1 MSQSGAEA
9 FREKLCGMKYMHK
22 ARRDQQA
29 GKLTTPEL
37 WHRCHLDTY
46 PSVPL
51 PSRVAERTTQ
61 EAEAEGVF
69 YAGELWAV
77 EFNLGFTSDIVPPWL
92 SSYWGQVYGVRQWG
106 LFLVISRPASQP
118 CTKYYSPQHYVSEF
132 TDPHPGPP
140 NPPSISADPFINQQ
154 STPRRPTFTHTFR
167 RSSLMKTCYVS
178 ARHMKI
184 EKKKKK
190 LGRRG

>member
-1 MSQSGAEA
+1 MSQSKAEGC
-9 FREKLCGMKYMHK
+9 REKLCGMKYMHK

-29 GKLTTPEL
+29 DKLTTPEL

-106 LFLVISRPASQP
+106 LSLWLAGLRPSHAQSIIAPSIMYQSLQTLTPAPQP
-118 CTKYYSPQHYVSEF
+118 SLHLCRPLHQPTI
-132 TDPHPGPP
+132 
-140 NPPSISADPFINQQ
+140 NPPPPPSL
-154 STPRRPTFTHTFR
+154 TPSEGQAWWRRAM
-167 RSSLMKTCYVS
+167 SLLDAGKL
-178 ARHMKI
+178 
-184 EKKKKK
+184 KKKKWEGG
-190 LGRRG
+190 GRN